1 MFGFNVNAP
10 TSLEAIDQYI
20 GSYATPEAAE
30 SDTLLHAPRGYDYLE
45 KQYQD
50 VTGDAFAHPF
60 EDAKNARARSMT
72 EAAMNGASV
81 ATGSNT
87 GMRLLSLPTP
97 GAPLPV
103 QADPMVANANAK
115 HTVPTVGPT
124 LPSGSLPLSP
134 LGTKELARASLLKM
148 MQTQGNQYRMASSDM
163 QIPAPTD
170 GNYMDVLSKR
180 AALTGTAD
188 AFEKIRQNNPT
199 ALQTQTGGDPRFARL
214 QGKDGKAIGATIHPL
229 AFDDTFQELARQ
241 QPEKA
246 QALYHAVTN
255 RDYATDHDAQVQ
267 LITEQRDARKKIIEG
282 IKGLEADPI
291 TGKMFKIVET
301 KDFDGSIKQ
310 QRVPITPLDE
320 AAIAA
325 EGGAKRIYG
334 VDLPGMGGLK
344 KIPGMTDKGHSEYQ
358 NRAAALRSKNPDLTV
373 EQASAQA
380 LASMK
385 LDQAKSKAAGVPQ
398 GEGVGLL
405 DTLLQFNPKDAIA
418 AGAVNPVVSMMR
430 STNKVFNTPARA
442 ANALAALFGSNW
454 RAQPMWDENMPF
466 MDTSVSGDET
476 KRRAAAAEY
485 LRQRM
490 GMAGAAYA
498 GQ

>member
-10 TSLEAIDQYI
+10 TSLDAIDQYI

-30 SDTLLHAPRGYDYLE
+30 MDTFSNAPRGYDYLE
-45 KQYQD
+45 KNYQD
-50 VTGDAFAHPF
+50 LTGDAFAHPF
-60 EDAKNARARSMT
+60 EDAKNARARAMT

-87 GMRLLSLPTP
+87 GMRMLSLPTP
-97 GAPLPV
+97 GAPPPV
-103 QADPMVANANAK
+103 QADPIVANANTK
-115 HTVPTVGPT
+115 HTVPTLAPT

-134 LGTKELARASLLKM
+134 LGTREVARAAMLKM
-148 MQTQGNQYRMASSDM
+148 MQTKGNQYRLASSDM
-163 QIPAPTD
+163 QIPAPSD
-170 GNYMDVLSKR
+170 ANYLDVLSKR

-188 AFEKIRQNNPT
+188 AFEKIRQTNPT

-291 TGKMFKIVET
+291 TGDMYKVVET

-310 QRVPITPLDE
+310 QRMPITPLDR
-320 AAIAA
+320 AAIEA

-344 KIPGMTDKGHSEYQ
+344 KIPGMTDKGHNEYK
-358 NRAAALRSKNPDLTV
+358 NRAAAIRAKNPDLPV
-373 EQASAQA
+373 EQVSKMA
-380 LASMK
+380 LATMK
-385 LDQAKSKAAGVPQ
+385 ADQGKVRTGAQ

-405 DTLLQFNPKDAIA
+405 DTLMQFNPKETLA
-418 AGAVNPVVSMMR
+418 AGVVNPLVSMMR
-430 STNKVFNTPARA
+430 STNKVFNIPTRG
-442 ANALAALFGSNW
+442 ANALAALFGSDW
-454 RAQPMWDENMPF
+454 HAQPMWDENMPF
-466 MDTSVSGDET
+466 MDTTMSADET

-490 GMAGAAYA
+490 GMAGTAYA